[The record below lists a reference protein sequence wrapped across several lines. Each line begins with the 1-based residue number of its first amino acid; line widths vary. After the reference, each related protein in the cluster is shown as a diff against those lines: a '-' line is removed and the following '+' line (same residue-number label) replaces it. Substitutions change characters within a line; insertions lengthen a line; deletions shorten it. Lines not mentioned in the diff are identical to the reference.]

1 VAVIVASGAPRAQ
14 GYAQGRALRG
24 DVRATIALWRRALGL
39 RRWCEALRAARRDA
53 GREIARFLPQEHER
67 LQGLALA
74 AGVPLAALVW
84 LERSERLRLRAV
96 ASGSTLAAEPEHADD
111 WIVRRSEPDAG
122 GFASVELCAPAL
134 AGCVAGVSRAGV
146 AVACAEDAPG
156 LRLLAQDVLLRA
168 PRLEAAI
175 EHVRRRAPYLR
186 QDGTLLAMD
195 ARRAPL
201 ELALR
206 SGALELCEP
215 SGGDTGGRAL
225 RLDAATPLLEWRG
238 ERHVPNG

>member
-1 VAVIVASGAPRAQ
+1 VAAIVTSGAPRAQ
-14 GYAQGRALRG
+14 GYAQGRALRA
-24 DVRATIALWRRALGL
+24 DVRASIALWRRALGP
-39 RRWCEALRAARRDA
+39 RRWCEALRAARREA
-53 GREIARFLPQEHER
+53 GREIARFLPQQHER

-84 LERSERLRLRAV
+84 LEQSERLRLGAV

-122 GFASVELCAPAL
+122 GFASVELGAPAL
-134 AGCVAGVSRAGV
+134 AGCVAGLNRAGV

-168 PRLEAAI
+168 SRLEAAV
-175 EHVRRRAPYLR
+175 EHVRRRGPYLR
-186 QDGTLLAMD
+186 QEGTLLAVD
-195 ARRAPL
+195 ARGAPL

-206 SGALELCEP
+206 SGLLELGEP
-215 SGGDTGGRAL
+215 ARGDASVRAL
-225 RLDAATPLLEWRG
+225 RLDAAAVQLEWRG
-238 ERHVPNG
+238 ERYAP